1 VLNRDYRTFL
11 CAFFDERVDFL
22 IVGAYALAAHGLVR
36 ATSDIDVWVRRSLL
50 NAERTLAALI
60 RFGVPTSQLTEVDFV
75 APDIVVQVGVPP
87 VQIELITSL
96 SGIDFDEAWVDRVQ
110 VDIEGLM
117 LPILGRA
124 HLIANKRAAGRAQD
138 LVDLEWLEGPDVI

>member
-1 VLNRDYRTFL
+1 VLNRDFRNFL
-11 CAFFDERVDFL
+11 CAFFDERVEFL

-36 ATSDIDVWVRRSLL
+36 ATGDIDIWIRPSLV
-50 NAERTLAALI
+50 NAERTLAALVS
-60 RFGVPTSQLTEVDFV
+60 FGVPTGQLTESDFV
-75 APDIVVQVGVPP
+75 APATVVQVGVPP

-96 SGIDFDEAWVDRVQ
+96 SGVGFDEAWPDRVE

-138 LVDLEWLEGPDVI
+138 LVDLEWLEGGDGI